1 MKSAQSRGR
10 FAASLAATLASI
22 NVVRAPARAA
32 QFEYKYGNDQSV
44 GSPVTTRAVQMW
56 QAISRETRGKLLV
69 RTFGDSTLGGD
80 TQMLGQL
87 RSGAIQFL
95 TEPGSI
101 LGNIVPAAQITDVA
115 YAFRDARQAFSAVD
129 GDLGEYVRKEIA
141 AKGMYAIPH
150 PFDNGFRQI
159 TANKPVRNASELE
172 GLKIRV
178 PASPASVDLF
188 KTLGAAPAAM
198 NVSELY
204 TSLQTHV
211 VDAQENALINIEQSR
226 VFEVQKSLNF
236 SNHSW
241 TCWWFL
247 VNQDAWNALGP
258 EIQGVVTR
266 NVAKYADLQRRDFA
280 SLTASLTDKLH
291 RQGLAVYSC
300 DTASFKARLA
310 PYYSKWKTLYG
321 DKAWGLLEKY
331 SGRLL

>member
-1 MKSAQSRGR
+1 M
-10 FAASLAATLASI
+10 
-22 NVVRAPARAA
+22 P
-32 QFEYKYGNDQSV
+32 
-44 GSPVTTRAVQMW
+44 
-56 QAISRETRGKLLV
+56 
-69 RTFGDSTLGGD
+69 
-80 TQMLGQL
+80 
-87 RSGAIQFL
+87 
-95 TEPGSI
+95 
-101 LGNIVPAAQITDVA
+101 
-115 YAFRDARQAFSAVD
+115 RQAFSAVD

-226 VFEVQKSLNF
+226 VFEVQKTLNF

-291 RQGLAVYSC
+291 RQGRSFRRGRRFRQDSLFCRGSRP
-300 DTASFKARLA
+300 DRILLITAHRTSRTSRRLFRCV
-310 PYYSKWKTLYG
+310 
-321 DKAWGLLEKY
+321 
-331 SGRLL
+331 RLCSRTPRR